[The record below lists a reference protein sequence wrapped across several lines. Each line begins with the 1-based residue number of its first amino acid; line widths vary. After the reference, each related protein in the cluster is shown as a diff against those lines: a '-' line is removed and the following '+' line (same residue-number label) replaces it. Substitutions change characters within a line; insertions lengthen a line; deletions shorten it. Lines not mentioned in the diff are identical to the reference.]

1 MKTVLA
7 VLVVAVAAAPAT
19 ASAPP
24 YGARAAAPMERL
36 PSAACIKEGRILNRT
51 LGEDGRSIY
60 LQVHGLGT
68 YRVTTKGACLQTA
81 NKYDS
86 ISILRTTTMADICR
100 PADAHVRVG
109 RRDCFLESLEL
120 LSPSEVAAL
129 PKGVRP

>member
-1 MKTVLA
+1 MKTALA
-7 VLVVAVAAAPAT
+7 LLALAIAATPAA

-24 YGARAAAPMERL
+24 YGARAAAPMDRL

-60 LQVHGLGT
+60 LQVHGIGT
-68 YRVTTKGACLQTA
+68 YKVMTKGACLQTA

-86 ISILRTTTMADICR
+86 ISILRTTTLADICR
-100 PADAHVRVG
+100 PADAHIRVG

-120 LSPSEVAAL
+120 LSPGEVAAL
-129 PKGVRP
+129 PRGVRP